1 MANYSMKDLQR
12 IINKTPQS
20 IRQVLKN
27 NDSIKLLLE
36 EHKVETPNKKVFY
49 DDAILNALL
58 EYYGISKKENA
69 VEDAVGVGSD
79 NIETAEKPNTNPPPS
94 NDIDKD
100 TAALQSE
107 IEELKK
113 QLEGQ
118 KKDIS
123 DLEKQLHD
131 KEAERLHFIGENAK
145 LVNLLAAER
154 QERDKL
160 LLLLPPAN
168 APKTT
173 IWSRFKR
180 LFVREKEAAKD
191 E

>member
-1 MANYSMKDLQR
+1 MKDLQR

-69 VEDAVGVGSD
+69 VEDAVGVDSD
-79 NIETAEKPNTNPPPS
+79 NTETAEKPDTNPPPS

-123 DLEKQLHD
+123 DLEKQLQD

-145 LVNLLAAER
+145 LINLLAAER

-160 LLLLPPAN
+160 LLLLPTASPT
-168 APKTT
+168 KTT
-173 IWSRFKR
+173 IWSRFKK

>member
-69 VEDAVGVGSD
+69 VEDVVGGDSD
-79 NIETAEKPNTNPPPS
+79 NTETAEKPDTNPPPS

-123 DLEKQLHD
+123 NLEKQLQD

-145 LVNLLAAER
+145 LINLLAAER

-160 LLLLPPAN
+160 LLLLPPAS
-168 APKTT
+168 PTKTT
-173 IWSRFKR
+173 IWSRFKK
-180 LFVREKEAAKD
+180 LFMREKEAAKD